1 MFANAGRGAQ
11 ILTFWPWWS
20 TGLSWFPGPG
30 VSTRMLQVRERQDAG
45 TAGFPGQLVRLSSS
59 RARRV
64 ARGRR
69 PRQTSRPAAPVDT
82 IAIVSFPRS
91 ESHRTVTAVTPL
103 SASRSAA
110 AAAQAYRGRHRRG
123 ARPVSEVRAARPGGP
138 ETPSES
144 FVHSACLLCGSLLRL
159 GSRRVS

>member
-103 SASRSAA
+103 SASCSGGG
-110 AAAQAYRGRHRRG
+110 RGG
-123 ARPVSEVRAARPGGP
+123 PGLPWPPPAGCPSCFGGTSRAARRPGD
-138 ETPSES
+138 S
-144 FVHSACLLCGSLLRL
+144 FRVVRPLGLSALRL
-159 GSRRVS
+159 TLTTW